1 MQKSAFL
8 LYLAC
13 AAPLAA
19 AAQQPASAAKPVAA
33 AVPATYQDL
42 MATTINE
49 LQAAHTLAAT
59 HQAIGKMERA
69 AAAAPADWLPV
80 YYQGLGYVHLAFL
93 VKGEDNKDKYL
104 DQAQG
109 LIDRG
114 LKLTRTP
121 SELLVLQAYLYQARL
136 SVSPMLRA
144 MEYGPKV
151 AETLKQAKQ
160 ADPQNPRASYL
171 MGSNLYYKP
180 AMFGGG
186 AEAAKP
192 WLEQAVALYSSS
204 RPATPISP
212 RWGQSEA
219 LELLAQASSKK

>member
-1 MQKSAFL
+1 MKKHVLFL
-8 LYLAC
+8 FLAG

-19 AAQQPASAAKPVAA
+19 AAQQPATKAAPAA
-33 AVPATYQDL
+33 ASPYQDL
-42 MATTINE
+42 MAATINE
-49 LQAAHTLAAT
+49 LQAAHSLAAT
-59 HQAIGKMERA
+59 QLAIGKLERA
-69 AAAAPADWLPV
+69 AAAAPPDWLPV

-93 VKGEDNKDKYL
+93 VKDETAKDKYL

-109 LIDRG
+109 LIDKG
-114 LKLTRTP
+114 LKLTRTT

-136 SVSPMLRA
+136 AVSPMLRA

-186 AEAAKP
+186 VEAAKP
-192 WLEQAVALYSSS
+192 WLEQAVALYTAT

-219 LELLAQASSKK
+219 IELLAQANNKK